1 MAIFT
6 AIAGF
11 LLAGTVFAGTVAVPL
26 LAAGLGIAASV
37 GLSYAAQAL
46 AGKPQNTDTGTA
58 ADNFSVQVDLQ
69 MGGNVPR
76 SFNVGYSMTAGS
88 RTYANQWGN
97 DGQTPN
103 AYFTD
108 VIALEDMPGGRLLG
122 VWVDGTKCTLGP
134 TPHPDFGYPVVEYN
148 KDGKDHLWVKYYDGT
163 QTTADTFLVTKV
175 SSADRPFEATR
186 VYTGVSYAVCT
197 ALVNNTLFTSTP
209 QFKFELSG
217 IPLYD
222 PTKDS
227 TNGGTGSHRW
237 SDPSTWGGDGDDLP
251 AVQAYNIM
259 RGVYYNGTWLYGLQG
274 MTAARLPTLN
284 WNVQIAKCREEIE
297 RASGAMEPT
306 YRTGG
311 QINVNAQIG
320 NTIEAL
326 LTGCQGKISEI
337 GGFYK
342 VRVGSPDSPSF
353 AFTDDDIIDSE
364 EQHFAPF
371 FGLADSINGI
381 QGTYPDPA
389 QGWNTATA
397 PPLYDTGYEAQD
409 GDRRLVASP
418 AFDFVPYPEQVQQ
431 LQKSA
436 LQEARRER
444 RHTLVFGPA
453 FWIVEPGD
461 VGTWTSVRNGY
472 DEKLFRVDGAIDHA
486 DLNNT
491 FDLTE
496 TDPTDYSW
504 DKGEFRPPT
513 TGQTTYPRPAPQG
526 IVGWDAEPDTI
537 EDNDGLKRRPGI
549 RLIWDGDMP
558 GVDGVQYEVRLAGK
572 TDVISRGSTNQLS
585 AGAERISASL
595 LPETAYEVRGQYLP
609 SAPRDMLWSDWI
621 AVTTP
626 DVKLSAIDFENGL
639 KDLVT
644 NYFGQTTDQ
653 INSVLQTISAV
664 IAQQAGTNQNDKQQ
678 IINRLVATAGRLGAS
693 IDQVSTVAVDTQSA
707 LAQFQIAATAMIDE
721 HTASIEQTQ
730 SAIATIDGQLATS
743 WAIKADVNNYITS
756 IELLNDGT
764 TSAFVIMADIFK
776 IVFPGLTPQD
786 VFQIANVNGVPQ
798 AVLRADMLFDGMV
811 TARSI
816 SVSSLT
822 AITTHFGDAQ
832 IDGKLT
838 MGPGGKLVIDGYI
851 GAIMGFRVP

>member
-6 AIAGF
+6 ALATALF
-11 LLAGTVFAGTVAVPL
+11 AGTVFAGTIAVPL
-26 LAAGLGIAASV
+26 LAAGLGLAASI

-46 AGKPQNTDTGTA
+46 AGKPQASDTTV
-58 ADNFSVQVDLQ
+58 ADNFSAQLNLQ
-69 MGGNVPR
+69 MAGNVPR

-88 RTYANQWGN
+88 RAYANAWGN
-97 DGQTPN
+97 DGETPN

-122 VWVDGTKCTLGP
+122 VWIDGTKCTIGP
-134 TPHPDFGYPVVEYN
+134 TAHPDFGFPVVEYN
-148 KDGKDHLWVKYYDGT
+148 KDGKDHLWVKYYNGT

-175 SSADRPFEATR
+175 SSAARPYESTR
-186 VYTGVSYAVCT
+186 IFTGMSYAICT
-197 ALVNNTLFTSTP
+197 SLVNNTLFTGREP

-237 SDPSTWGGDGDDLP
+237 SDPSTWGGDGDNFP

-259 RGVYYNGTWLYGLQG
+259 RGIYYNGTWLYGLQG
-274 MTAARLPTLN
+274 MTAARLPALN

-297 RASGAMEPT
+297 RAGGVSEPT

-342 VRVGSPDSPSF
+342 ARVGAPDGPSF

-397 PPLYDTGYEAQD
+397 PPLYDTGYEARD

-418 AFDFVPYPEQVQQ
+418 SFDFVPYPEQVQQ

-436 LQEARRER
+436 LEEARRER
-444 RHTLVFGPA
+444 RHNLVFGPA

-461 VGTWTSVRNGY
+461 VGTWTSMRNGY

-496 TDPTDYSW
+496 VDPADYDWNS
-504 DKGEFRPPT
+504 GEFRPPA
-513 TGQTTYPRPAPQG
+513 TGQTTYPRPEPQG
-526 IVGWDAEPDTI
+526 IVDWDAEPAI
-537 EDNDGLKRRPGI
+537 IKDNNGLNRRPGI
-549 RLIWDGDMP
+549 QLLWDGDMP
-558 GVDGVQYEVRLAGK
+558 GVIGIQYEVRLLDTETVVARGR
-572 TDVISRGSTNQLS
+572 TDQLS
-585 AGAERISASL
+585 AGSLLISQSL
-595 LPETAYEVRGQYLP
+595 LPETSYEARGQYLP
-609 SAPRDMLWSDWI
+609 SSPRDMLWSDWI
-621 AVTTP
+621 PVTTP
-626 DVKLSAIDFENGL
+626 NVKFSVLDFENGL
-639 KDLVT
+639 QDLVT
-644 NYFGQTTDQ
+644 NYFGQTNDQ
-653 INSVLQTISAV
+653 INSVLQIISAV
-664 IAQQAGTNQNDKQQ
+664 VAQQAGTNQNDKQQ

-693 IDQVSTVAVDTQSA
+693 IAETLTVAVNAETA
-707 LAQFQIAATAMIDE
+707 LAEFQIAATAMIGE
-721 HTASIEQTQ
+721 HSASIKQTQ
-730 SAIATIDGQLATS
+730 TAVATIDEKLATS
-743 WAIKADVNNYITS
+743 WAIKANVNNYITS

-776 IVFPGLTPQD
+776 IVFPGMTPKD

-798 AVLRADMLFDGMV
+798 AVLRADLISDKSI
-811 TARSI
+811 TAAKI
-816 SVSSLT
+816 SAATIT
-822 AITTHFGDAQ
+822 AISTHFGDAQ
-832 IDGKLT
+832 IDGRLT
-838 MGPGGKLVIDGYI
+838 MGVGGRLVIDGYI
-851 GAIMGFRVP
+851 GAIMGFRP